1 MKRNYAEKLRAIRKA
16 EGLTQSELALIAGLG
31 LSSVKNYEAQTKAA
45 GISIIE
51 RILEVERFQKY
62 TLWLM
67 IGKTSEAAGQI
78 APALSHSGPEKTE
91 SPQLTDRAG

>member
-1 MKRNYAEKLRAIRKA
+1 MNRDYGQKLRAIRKA
-16 EGLTQSELALIAGLG
+16 EGFTQAALSHQTGIA
-31 LSSVKNYEAQTKAA
+31 LSSIRNFETGGDSV
-45 GISIIE
+45 GLRIIE

-78 APALSHSGPEKTE
+78 APALTHSGPEKTE
-91 SPQLTDRAG
+91 SPQLTGRAG

>member
-1 MKRNYAEKLRAIRKA
+1 MKRNYGQKLRAVRKA
-16 EGLTQSELALIAGLG
+16 EGITQAALSDMAGVRLTSI
-31 LSSVKNYEAQTKAA
+31 KNYET
-45 GISIIE
+45 GSEVGLRVFE

-78 APALSHSGPEKTE
+78 APALSHSGREKTDLH
-91 SPQLTDRAG
+91 QLTGRAG

>member
-1 MKRNYAEKLRAIRKA
+1 MKRNYGQKLRAIRKA
-16 EGLTQSELALIAGLG
+16 EGLTQNELAKAAGLG
-31 LSSVKNYEAQTKAA
+31 LSSVKNYEVGTDV

-91 SPQLTDRAG
+91 SPQLTGRAG

>member
-1 MKRNYAEKLRAIRKA
+1 MKRNYGQKLRAIRKA
-16 EGLTQSELALIAGLG
+16 EGLTQNELAKAAGLG
-31 LSSVKNYEAQTKAA
+31 LSSVKNYEVGTDV

>member
-1 MKRNYAEKLRAIRKA
+1 MNRDYGQKLRAIRKA
-16 EGLTQSELALIAGLG
+16 EGFTQAALSHQTGIA
-31 LSSVKNYEAQTKAA
+31 LSSIRNFETGGDSV
-45 GISIIE
+45 GLRIIE

-78 APALSHSGPEKTE
+78 APALSHNGPEKTE
-91 SPQLTDRAG
+91 SPHLTGRAG